1 MKKYENM
8 LLFFLFFRYSFYWI
22 FLFKGNQAKDQLNN
36 LRTFSNAFENKKCD
50 LKVSEINQEKYENL
64 VIANYKFKNFT
75 WASLHFEY
83 IINFNLKRICW
94 ASNVLF
100 EVDIWLQL
108 ILFETYHT
116 YYFIFILESSV
127 SYKADNVRN

>member
-64 VIANYKFKNFT
+64 VVANYKFKNFT
-75 WASLHFEY
+75 WAFLYFEY
-83 IINFNLKRICW
+83 IINFKFKRICW

-100 EVDIWLQL
+100 EVDIWL
-108 ILFETYHT
+108 
-116 YYFIFILESSV
+116 
-127 SYKADNVRN
+127 